1 MKRARRQAITVCCG
15 GRFFFLH
22 RCLRTA
28 EPHSAIK
35 SYIWR
40 KRLIKQAFCGKMKLT
55 EYKNAQR
62 MDGFV
67 RGGRRMERKKL
78 PVGIDSFEKLR
89 REAFYYVDK
98 TGLIIDLLNNWG
110 EVNLFTRPR
119 RFGKTLNMSML
130 KSFFEIGADRTLF
143 DGLAI
148 SRETA
153 LCEAYMGRFPVVFV
167 SLKGVDGLTFEEAYG
182 MLRRILRSEFSRL
195 GFLKQSERIAED
207 DKRPFERFLK
217 EQDTMDDVQ
226 ESLKMLSSLLYQ
238 HYGQKA
244 ILLIDEYDVPLD
256 KAFQH
261 GYYKEMIA
269 LIRGLFGQALKTNDY
284 LQFAVLT
291 GCLRVS
297 KESIFTGLNN
307 FKVLSITDSRFDE
320 HFGFTDA
327 EVKTL
332 LDDYNLTAHYSE
344 TREWYDGYRFGSVDV
359 YCPWDVINH
368 VDRLCGEPNAEPQAY
383 WINTSGNDLVRRFVD
398 KADKTTQGE
407 IERLIAGEAIEK
419 AVRLELTYN
428 EIDNSIDN
436 LWSVLFTT
444 GYLTQAGKV
453 ERSVYK
459 LIIPNREVRE
469 VFILQIQEW
478 FKETVVQDEKPMQA
492 FCQAFLDGNAEEI
505 QKRLTVI
512 LGKMISILD
521 TKAKDEQKENFYHGL
536 LLGLLRSEPNWLILS
551 NAESGDGFSDILI
564 EPEDPDTGIVVEVK
578 YSPTLAGMESVCVTA
593 LEQIKSKR
601 YDERLRN
608 EGREN
613 VTAFG
618 IAFCKKR
625 CRVVFEKL

>member
-1 MKRARRQAITVCCG
+1 
-15 GRFFFLH
+15 
-22 RCLRTA
+22 
-28 EPHSAIK
+28 
-35 SYIWR
+35 
-40 KRLIKQAFCGKMKLT
+40 
-55 EYKNAQR
+55 
-62 MDGFV
+62 
-67 RGGRRMERKKL
+67 MERKKL

-238 HYGQKA
+238 HYGQKT

-261 GYYKEMIA
+261 GYYKEMVT

-332 LDDYNLTAHYSE
+332 LDDYNLTAHYGE
-344 TREWYDGYRFGSVDV
+344 TKEWYDGYRFGSVDV

-383 WINTSGNDLVRRFVD
+383 WINTSGNDLVKRFVD

-521 TKAKDEQKENFYHGL
+521 TKTKDDQKENFYHGL

-551 NAESGDGFSDILI
+551 NAESGDGFSDILV
-564 EPEDPDTGIVVEVK
+564 EPEDPDTGIVIEVK
-578 YSPTLAGMESVCVTA
+578 YSPTLAGMESACVTA
-593 LEQIKSKR
+593 LEQIKSKH

-613 VTAFG
+613 ATAFG